1 MFTMNNFFHY
11 EKKEKKPAI
20 FSQYMYKNIH
30 TNTWVS
36 GECKDALEFPMFSNF
51 ITTFDLAGSV
61 TLTLTLT
68 GVLCQI
74 APRCTKKPCLKYV
87 LYISM
92 LSFLKCG
99 PTQK

>member
-11 EKKEKKPAI
+11 EKKKKKTAI
-20 FSQYMYKNIH
+20 FSQYKNIH
-30 TNTWVS
+30 TNTWIS

-61 TLTLTLT
+61 TLTLT